1 MILFSLEYIMNQQSK
16 IEQYW
21 KDIEKE
27 ISILKENSL
36 KNADIVSH
44 QSDKINQI
52 DYNNKIIDHNVKLS
66 KWLLNL
72 VDSTFGKIYQKL
84 NAVPK
89 KEKKIKLDLHIK
101 KNSLNQNINYPIVNS
116 QYNVINDLKEI
127 KSIHNAMG
135 EEIDKQNCA
144 LENINDKTENISDNL
159 ENNIR
164 HCKKII
170 RNN

>member
-1 MILFSLEYIMNQQSK
+1 M
-16 IEQYW
+16 
-21 KDIEKE
+21 
-27 ISILKENSL
+27 
-36 KNADIVSH
+36 
-44 QSDKINQI
+44 
-52 DYNNKIIDHNVKLS
+52 
-66 KWLLNL
+66 
-72 VDSTFGKIYQKL
+72 
-84 NAVPK
+84 
-89 KEKKIKLDLHIK
+89 DLHIK
-101 KNSLNQNINYPIVNS
+101 NNSLNQNINYPIVNS
-116 QYNVINDLKEI
+116 QYNIINDLKEI